1 MYTSFLAGSI
11 VALSV
16 GRTVAAGMA
25 WAGVNIAG
33 FDFGCEITVRSDTP
47 GGPLRT
53 SIDDYCRERAIFPR
67 LSLRY
72 LSIMVRTV
80 LVK

>member
-1 MYTSFLAGSI
+1 MYTTFLAGSI

-33 FDFGCEITVRSDTP
+33 FDFGCEITVCSDSTGTRS
-47 GGPLRT
+47 GRLLIIAAGSVRYRQGC
-53 SIDDYCRERAIFPR
+53 SSAI
-67 LSLRY
+67 S
-72 LSIMVRTV
+72 V
-80 LVK
+80 

>member
-16 GRTVAAGMA
+16 GRTVAAGIA

-33 FDFGCEITVRSDTP
+33 FDFGCDITVRSHH
-47 GGPLRT
+47 
-53 SIDDYCRERAIFPR
+53 
-67 LSLRY
+67 
-72 LSIMVRTV
+72 
-80 LVK
+80 

>member
-25 WAGVNIAG
+25 WAGVNIGG
-33 FDFGCEITVRSDTP
+33 FDFGCDTTVGSYLSGIRPGRLLIIAAGNVRSLQGCPSTI
-47 GGPLRT
+47 
-53 SIDDYCRERAIFPR
+53 S
-67 LSLRY
+67 
-72 LSIMVRTV
+72 V
-80 LVK
+80 